1 MTTHQSVSTRRPAS
15 ADRASVRAGAL
26 ALGAAAVSVV
36 TGVTQVLFPQDLD
49 PVIDPR
55 TRVMLT
61 GIALMLWALS
71 AVYLHLARYARGRWG
86 ARTATVGMV
95 LLSLGMLSSAV
106 NGIDLAVF
114 PTVATV
120 ANALWL
126 VGSLGLAVSL
136 WRAGRVPRPVA
147 VLLVLV
153 MPATIV
159 GSQLGGGV
167 LAGGYLAVLG
177 WLLLRGQLAGSTAP
191 SREAAAG
198 TARA

>member
-1 MTTHQSVSTRRPAS
+1 MTTQQSVSTRRPAS
-15 ADRASVRAGAL
+15 ADRASARAGAL
-26 ALGAAAVSVV
+26 ALGAAAVSVL
-36 TGVTQVLFPQDLD
+36 TGVTQVLHPQDLD
-49 PVIDPR
+49 PAIDPR

-61 GIALMLWALS
+61 GVALMLWALS
-71 AVYLHLARYARGRWG
+71 AVYLHLARYARGRW
-86 ARTATVGMV
+86 ASRTAAAGMV

-106 NGIDLAVF
+106 NGTDLAIF
-114 PTVATV
+114 PAVASV

-126 VGSLGLAVSL
+126 VGSVGLAVSL

-167 LAGGYLAVLG
+167 LAGAYLAVLG
-177 WLLLRGQLAGSTAP
+177 WLLLRGQLAAP
-191 SREAAAG
+191 ASRGDSPAG
-198 TARA
+198 TAIA